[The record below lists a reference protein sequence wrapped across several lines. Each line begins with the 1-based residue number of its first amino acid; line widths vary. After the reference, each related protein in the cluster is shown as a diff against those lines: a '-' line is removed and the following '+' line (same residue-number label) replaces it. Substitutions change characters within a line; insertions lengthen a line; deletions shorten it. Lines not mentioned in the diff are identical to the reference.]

1 MSTLAHAPN
10 VFQNLNDRLLT
21 SGTNKTV
28 FGEPVTSGDIK
39 VIPVARVAYGFGGG
53 SGILS
58 RGSAEPRGREGMGG
72 GGGVWHSP
80 SEWLKSRPTARIG
93 YHSARR
99 KECSGVCGGSIVG
112 IGRAKVAVTSY

>member
-10 VFQNLNDRLLT
+10 VFQNLNESIAT

-72 GGGVWHSP
+72 GGGVMAIP
-80 SEWLKSRPTARIG
+80 V
-93 YHSARR
+93 
-99 KECSGVCGGSIVG
+99 GVVEITPNGTHWIPFGQKK
-112 IGRAKVAVTSY
+112 RVALAFAAGALLGLVAQKLR